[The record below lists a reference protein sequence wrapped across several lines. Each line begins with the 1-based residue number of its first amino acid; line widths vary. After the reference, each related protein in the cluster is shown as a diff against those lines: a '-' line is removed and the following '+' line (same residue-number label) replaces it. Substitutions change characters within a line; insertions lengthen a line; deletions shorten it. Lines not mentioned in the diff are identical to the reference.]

1 MTTPAKLPTTIK
13 VSPDTRDKLKVLAKG
28 ELCTIDQ
35 YLNKLIAMAEREQ
48 RWGSLRASVAAMS
61 SQDWDDYAQEANPQ
75 RVEVT
80 WDGVTVAD
88 EWQEEWDAHV
98 ARNAG
103 KGSANKQ

>member
-48 RWGSLRASVAAMS
+48 RWDSLRASVAAMS
-61 SQDWDDYAQEANPQ
+61 SQDWEDYAQEANPQ
-75 RVEVT
+75 RAEVT

-88 EWQEEWDAHV
+88 EWQEEWDAHL
-98 ARNAG
+98 ARHAG
-103 KGSANKQ
+103 KDPADKQ